1 MTLDEL
7 IKQYEWP
14 WETSID
20 LIRKD
25 IDCYT
30 IYAFSI
36 KYYEETGEV
45 ETRYLQIKGK
55 FKIVEK
61 EVADEKDMFVSLANI
76 NKHDDGSY
84 ELWGTGDSFRFYVE
98 SDLEVTIL
106 EEEEYNN
113 HTFSKVKA
121 NS

>member
-76 NKHDDGSY
+76 NKHLTYLTRSKY
-84 ELWGTGDSFRFYVE
+84 AYRLFIKVE
-98 SDLEVTIL
+98 PRKPRKRKIK
-106 EEEEYNN
+106 
-113 HTFSKVKA
+113 FF
-121 NS
+121 